1 MAITKRFSEQ
11 TPMSAGLAGDE
22 ALECLCGGR
31 PSYFSW
37 STGIV
42 ADSQE
47 TEAWHSTAKRHYLM
61 DSWYFLH
68 TLMNF
73 GRTAEM
79 GDLI

>member
-31 PSYFSW
+31 PSYSSW
-37 STGIV
+37 STGSLQIL
-42 ADSQE
+42 
-47 TEAWHSTAKRHYLM
+47 KRQKPGIPPRRGNYLM

-79 GDLI
+79 GD